1 MDKRTYTF
9 ERVDLYSESR
19 KAYHCS
25 IGESMFWVPKSQIV
39 SFAMSTGELITS
51 TWWAEVSGAQNAY
64 ESWRPASSDDHLN
77 GAVAVYRRLALKYH
91 PDRNPG
97 SSEVMRDL
105 NEFWQA
111 VKADLDTSR
120 RNGRGQ

>member
-9 ERVDLYSESR
+9 ERVNLYSESH
-19 KAYHCS
+19 KAWHCS
-25 IGESMFWVPKSQIV
+25 IGDSMFWVPKSQTV
-39 SFAMSTGELITS
+39 SFDYRSGHLVTS

-64 ESWRPASSDDHLN
+64 ESWRPASADDSLN
-77 GAVAVYRRLALKYH
+77 SAAAVYRRLALKYH

-111 VKADLDTSR
+111 VKADLQNSNGQGKR
-120 RNGRGQ
+120 R